1 MATAATEYAK
11 GHAAALQLLAQLQ
24 QAVEDMPEPDSING
38 NWGYAGNMSHINGQL
53 RELLAFVGG
62 SDA

>member
-11 GHAAALQLLAQLQ
+11 GHAAALELLAQLQ
-24 QAVEDMPEPDSING
+24 QAVEDMPEPDLING
-38 NWGYAGNMSHINGQL
+38 DWGYAGNMSHINGQL
-53 RELLAFVGG
+53 RELLAFAGG

>member
-11 GHAAALQLLAQLQ
+11 GHAAALELLAQLQ

-38 NWGYAGNMSHINGQL
+38 DWGYAGNMSHINGQL